1 MKKLLAITSIALLAF
16 YCAAVAVLVLSPLNP
31 FGGGK
36 WLSRGCDYMLRMSEV
51 ECLRKGVNPFDVWNG
66 DVVMK
71 PYVPFGGAHAGDV
84 GVKEGFTDFI
94 NAYPPWEYVAM
105 MPLSFL
111 PKTFAWVLYVVGMM
125 AGLWLLVWAGKALSV
140 SYSKGD
146 DESCAIV
153 GAASVVV
160 VSLPVFQNFQTGN
173 FAVPVLVASVLMA
186 ICLNRGKDVLAG
198 VCWAFAM
205 LKPQIGLAFAV
216 PLLMLGKF
224 KTCIVA
230 AAICSALS
238 VIPAL
243 MCHASPIDMT
253 FQGARASTHAFMGS
267 GTFPCFLR
275 EFLPGDAGIIAGLL
289 VGAAVCAVMTHM
301 LRAAGARDHMVLLM
315 PAAVIGASW
324 TYAQCFNYSMNWFF
338 FAVLFASLAKWP
350 KSRFLWGLAALSAV
364 FMTRLY
370 NLSHIIP
377 KVLPGVVPEFLPSE
391 SWHYHIDTFVSS
403 VGIALTFAYCVWFS
417 RLRHC
422 TRTQVAQ
429 RREST

>member
-36 WLSRGCDYMLRMSEV
+36 WPSRGCDYMLRMSEV

-153 GAASVVV
+153 GAASVVF

-216 PLLMLGKF
+216 PLLILGKF
-224 KTCIVA
+224 KTCFVA

-238 VIPAL
+238 VVPAL
-243 MCHASPIDMT
+243 MCHASPIDMI
-253 FQGARASTHAFMGS
+253 FQGARASSDYFMGC
-267 GTFPCFLR
+267 GTFPSVLR
-275 EFLPGDAGIIAGLL
+275 RFLPGDSGIYVGLI
-289 VGAAVCAVMTHM
+289 VGAVVCAVMTRM
-301 LRAAGARDHMVLLM
+301 LRSSGVRNHIVLLM
-315 PAAVIGASW
+315 PAAVTSAAW

-338 FAVLFASLAKWP
+338 FVVLFASMAKYP
-350 KSRFLWGLAALSAV
+350 KSRFLWVLAALSAV

-370 NLSHIIP
+370 NFAHFLP
-377 KVLPGVVPEFLPSE
+377 KAMPAVFPEFLPSE
-391 SWHYHIDTFVSS
+391 SWHWHLDSLVSS
-403 VGIALTFAYCVWFS
+403 ISMLLTLVFCMWVAKHHVKCVNGYAEAS
-417 RLRHC
+417 
-422 TRTQVAQ
+422 
-429 RREST
+429 S